1 MYKTISEV
9 SKISGVSVRMLH
21 YYDEIGLFKSSS
33 KSEAGY
39 RLYDDNDLKE
49 LKEILF
55 FKELEVPL
63 KEIKRIMDSPYFDK
77 IKTLKEQK
85 KLLSL
90 KRDRLNG
97 IIESLDKTIRGENN
111 MSFKEFDMTE
121 YYKVLEEYRD
131 SNKENIIKT
140 FGSIEKFDDFIEYIK
155 NEEKIALHTVKAY
168 GSTEKYA
175 KEVRKVLNNKKFN
188 NMSNGFKKFWDDC
201 FSRKNESLDLY
212 FRELSKNKNK
222 NKKAHSLELQE
233 IAKNLTEKL
242 KKDYE
247 IFADKKGEDYWY
259 HTINSFKS
267 DVKTIE
273 NIDKLYGR
281 GTANF
286 IYEVFS
292 IYLKNKRPKLDILYE
307 DLASH
312 LGEDPYSKEVQS
324 IVKEIEK
331 VTKENNEFMKG
342 KVEVDYKVMLS
353 NIGDIYIKS
362 GETNNSKFDRDY
374 GKGASVF
381 IGKALKAYASI

>member
-1 MYKTISEV
+1 MAT
-9 SKISGVSVRMLH
+9 VSVRMLH

-155 NEEKIALHTVKAY
+155 NNEEKIALNTVKAY

-212 FRELSKNKNK
+212 FRELSKNKK
-222 NKKAHSLELQE
+222 NKV
-233 IAKNLTEKL
+233 
-242 KKDYE
+242 
-247 IFADKKGEDYWY
+247 ADATLFSAGS
-259 HTINSFKS
+259 SF
-267 DVKTIE
+267 V
-273 NIDKLYGR
+273 LPC
-281 GTANF
+281 
-286 IYEVFS
+286 
-292 IYLKNKRPKLDILYE
+292 KR
-307 DLASH
+307 
-312 LGEDPYSKEVQS
+312 
-324 IVKEIEK
+324 
-331 VTKENNEFMKG
+331 F
-342 KVEVDYKVMLS
+342 
-353 NIGDIYIKS
+353 
-362 GETNNSKFDRDY
+362 
-374 GKGASVF
+374 
-381 IGKALKAYASI
+381 